1 MGTRSLGILLA
12 LVALAGCSEEDEE
25 PPQVEGTGYTYAVPG
40 GWEEATGADIE
51 VGGFRP
57 DSLVIAEREDDFTTN
72 VNVVREDGLPGGVT
86 VDDYAEASVA
96 GLRDPAA
103 AGLPPELVE
112 VIEAL
117 SPTQISELRD
127 AELGGEEAVAWEYRA
142 TQDGRR
148 VQIRQVAAVM
158 DGAGYTVTLTVLPDG
173 LRRRDRRARRGR
185 RVLELGVSAQA
196 VQDASEAHD
205 RRALL
210 HRHLVVLRRPHRE
223 PLEAVLGGQ
232 LRQAGEVAPA
242 VLRVLDERRHRH
254 QAGDRAGAALDVGGE
269 LGGVHALLRVLA
281 RHVHLDQH
289 LRRRVLLEP
298 PQRRLRRDR
307 VDQPDVRGDVLQLA
321 ALDGADEVPGE
332 QVAVLL
338 LLGEEVL
345 GAVLPHEV
353 DARLRQRGQ
362 V

>member
-25 PPQVEGTGYTYAVPG
+25 PPQIEGTGYTYTVPG

-72 VNVVREDGLPGGVT
+72 VNVVRENGLPGGVT

-127 AELGGEEAVAWEYRA
+127 AELGGEEAVAWDYRA

-158 DGAGYTVTLTVLPDG
+158 DGAGYTVTLTMVPTGFDDG
-173 LRRRDRRARRGR
+173 TGA
-185 RVLELGVSAQA
+185 
-196 VQDASEAHD
+196 
-205 RRALL
+205 
-210 HRHLVVLRRPHRE
+210 
-223 PLEAVLGGQ
+223 
-232 LRQAGEVAPA
+232 
-242 VLRVLDERRHRH
+242 LDEVVKSW
-254 QAGDRAGAALDVGGE
+254 AWE
-269 LGGVHALLRVLA
+269 
-281 RHVHLDQH
+281 
-289 LRRRVLLEP
+289 
-298 PQRRLRRDR
+298 
-307 VDQPDVRGDVLQLA
+307 
-321 ALDGADEVPGE
+321 
-332 QVAVLL
+332 
-338 LLGEEVL
+338 
-345 GAVLPHEV
+345 
-353 DARLRQRGQ
+353 
-362 V
+362 